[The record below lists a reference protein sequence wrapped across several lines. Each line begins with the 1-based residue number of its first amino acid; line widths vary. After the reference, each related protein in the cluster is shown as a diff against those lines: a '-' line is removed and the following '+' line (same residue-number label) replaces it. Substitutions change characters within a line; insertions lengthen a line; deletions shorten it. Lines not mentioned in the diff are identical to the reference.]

1 MTMKT
6 KMKRARRA
14 PFEYH
19 ADRSRE
25 LLKVFNEELG
35 FSDNDHV
42 DDVVQRVVDHP
53 SSRFWV
59 SEERA
64 WRIISSMR
72 RRPLS
77 SKCHPLRR
85 EMFEEIYTR
94 SMHLCVMHPDW
105 SLKRCVYYVVNH
117 EAPKFYLAVAT
128 AHALICQER
137 NRCRVENM
145 LKLRRWLSA

>member
-1 MTMKT
+1 MK
-6 KMKRARRA
+6 KQMKRTRRA
-14 PFEYH
+14 TFEYH

-35 FSDNDHV
+35 FSHYDCV
-42 DDVVQRVVDHP
+42 LDVVQRVVNRP

-64 WRIISSMR
+64 CRIVSSMC
-72 RRPLS
+72 RRPLP

-85 EMFEEIYTR
+85 EMFEEIHRR
-94 SMHLCVMHPDW
+94 SMHLWGMHPNW

-145 LKLRRWLSA
+145 LKRRRWLSA